1 LGSGRFGE
9 VYLGKVK
16 SSGQLVA
23 IKSVLKNKNKLNRK
37 LQVDEVDSLTREIEI
52 HSSLD
57 HPKIVKMFRHFED
70 DNRIYLILVSIL
82 FT

>member
-1 LGSGRFGE
+1 
-9 VYLGKVK
+9 VK
-16 SSGQLVA
+16 ASGQLVA
-23 IKSVLKNKNKLNRK
+23 IKSVLKNKNKLDRK

>member
-23 IKSVLKNKNKLNRK
+23 IKSVLKNKNKLDRK